1 MWHFAKSLPLCDLS
15 DAVQDAGYQQGDD
28 DKAAENDDS
37 EKAPSHRLAP
47 TMCKPRSMTP
57 LLFAG
62 AGTRQLGLKR
72 PTDALSDIPGRPQ
85 LLPSIRLTPPPERPP
100 DSP

>member
-15 DAVQDAGYQQGDD
+15 DAVQDAGYQQSDD
-28 DKAAENDDS
+28 DKAAENDEA

-62 AGTRQLGLKR
+62 AGARQPRTKAPYGCF
-72 PTDALSDIPGRPQ
+72 
-85 LLPSIRLTPPPERPP
+85 ERY
-100 DSP
+100 SRTASVASVHKANATS